1 MTDSTMVDAD
11 AAWPNIDGICGL
23 LEVGCRNTRI
33 LLFWTRCCTFLW
45 EYFLLPRSINDAR
58 IPNGAILS

>member
-23 LEVGCRNTRI
+23 LEVGCRNTGYCSFG
-33 LLFWTRCCTFLW
+33 LVVAHS
-45 EYFLLPRSINDAR
+45 YGSIFSYPVPSTTLGFR
-58 IPNGAILS
+58 TERF